1 MNLQTRIAKL
11 EQGQDRGVCP
21 HVYTIKT
28 DGIVTH
34 DPPACS
40 CGGERR
46 TIAVEY
52 VRDWRETSRESTK

>member
-11 EQGQDRGVCP
+11 EQGPDRGVCP

-28 DGIVTH
+28 DGVVTH

-46 TIAVEY
+46 TIDIEY
-52 VRDWRETSRESTK
+52 VQDWRETSRESTK